1 MEDAKRG
8 RMPAGQWVDRMGA
21 MGKGLGIEAGI
32 RLRLSLCLTLLLAAS
47 CTTGKPGTSFRSYK
61 VAGENHETFVRSVHA
76 AAPRS
81 GRAYG
86 LTEITFHPSYTVAE
100 TRGGCAV
107 TKADVGMEIVVILPE
122 WRKGAPPPAVRARWS
137 RFERT
142 IRGHEMTHVAI
153 AKAYGQ
159 RLERMLA
166 TMRSTDGCADLRR
179 RISAEIARTKRAHL
193 AAHAAYDVRD
203 RRRINALLK

>member
-1 MEDAKRG
+1 
-8 RMPAGQWVDRMGA
+8 
-21 MGKGLGIEAGI
+21 MGKFGRLAGVLAGHGLHG
-32 RLRLSLCLTLLLAAS
+32 LACVVTALFVS
-47 CTTGKPGTSFRSYK
+47 ACTTGKPGTSFRSYK
-61 VAGENHETFVRSVHA
+61 VAGESHATFVRSVHA

-86 LTEITFHPSYTVAE
+86 LTEITFHPVYTVAE
-100 TRGGCAV
+100 TKGGCAV

-142 IRGHEMTHVAI
+142 IRAHEMTHVAI

-159 RLERMLA
+159 RLERSLA
-166 TMRSTDGCADLRR
+166 AMRSAEGCGDLRR
-179 RISAEIARTKRAHL
+179 RISAEITRTKRAHL
-193 AAHAAYDVRD
+193 AAHASYDVRD

>member
-1 MEDAKRG
+1 MGEFG
-8 RMPAGQWVDRMGA
+8 RLAGVLAGH
-21 MGKGLGIEAGI
+21 GLLGLA
-32 RLRLSLCLTLLLAAS
+32 CAAVTLLVSA
-47 CTTGKPGTSFRSYK
+47 CTSGKPGTSFRSYK
-61 VAGENHETFVRSVHA
+61 VAGESHATLVRSVHA

-86 LTEITFHPSYTVAE
+86 LTEITFHPVYTVTE

-122 WRKGAPPPAVRARWS
+122 WRDGAPPPAVRARWS

-142 IRGHEMTHVAI
+142 IRAHEMTHVAI

-159 RLERMLA
+159 RLERSLA
-166 TMRSTDGCADLRR
+166 GLRSTDGCGDLRR
-179 RISAEIARTKRAHL
+179 RIAAEIARTKRAHL
-193 AAHAAYDVRD
+193 AAHAAYDQRD